1 MNKFIFLF
9 LLVSCAA
16 SPAILTLD
24 KMNTLI
30 PEWDESGVLIGF
42 KYPYRECVKEF
53 ITCWRWEYRE
63 IKMPATD
70 TDVQKEIKANDFVLV
85 RRKKP

>member
-70 TDVQKEIKANDFVLV
+70 TDVQK
-85 RRKKP
+85 